1 MKKMTRSRILAVG
14 ISSAVL
20 AGATL
25 PLIPLA
31 LADTGTQAA
40 AGTLLTRGQSL
51 FAQHDY
57 QTAKK
62 VLLTINPADL
72 SPTDRTSMDSLLQ
85 QIDVAI
91 SAAAHNSQVFR
102 NAQASLNDGH
112 LAHAVNLY
120 NYIIASPASTPELV
134 REAKDNLA
142 LAQARQQEMVPQLKA
157 TLAKAIAAY
166 KAGDYQTASND
177 LHAIS
182 VAGAD
187 LGSENSLPGHYQYLI
202 AQQRVAA
209 VNAQSAAI
217 AKSTPVAT
225 TATVPPPAPV
235 SVSATS
241 TASPALN
248 NQLAGQ
254 EAVAAQQRAAATQAA
269 AAEAAKE
276 KAAQL
281 AQAQAAAEAT
291 KEAAARKLAA
301 QQAALALAQQQKSA
315 QAKLADQLQSQEIQA
330 ATERQAAAAAAQ
342 AAAHAAALK
351 AQQEALAAQQK
362 IEQAQL
368 AAKVTAPQAA
378 ESQPAQPAQP
388 ASTGAAVAIQ
398 TPPASAHMTSTTPP
412 AQTASAPA
420 PAGTMPAT
428 KPMPVMTA
436 SAAPAPV
443 MPTAAE
449 INAQRSAALTLQ
461 ADQAVHAANYS
472 RAIALFN
479 DALVID
485 PRNQAASMG
494 LANASKLAAGKAPGL
509 LSQSLYNQAI
519 DAQRAQVLFN
529 HDLEQSNQEM
539 QAGHFSVAADRAN
552 DALATAA
559 AARHLFTASEYQAM
573 RARASAQLAM
583 IEHRQA
589 VAASQSAAI
598 KQHEIQT
605 SQANIERQLVAQ
617 RQAEVKG
624 LMAQADEYYKRLE
637 YNHAEATL
645 LQVVAIDPTN
655 YQARLMRRM
664 VQDQIE
670 YNRWNHYHDLGAR
683 QAQEQDIKSE
693 KDLIPYTNLIVYPSD
708 WPELSKM
715 REAEQNSSESSADKL
730 VRNRLNDS
738 VGRLSVNDQPFS
750 EVVKLLRNE
759 TGTNIVVNWN
769 ALTNAGVSRQTPI
782 SLTLR
787 SVPFKK
793 VLSIVLQQ
801 AQGSS
806 GTTLGYSIDEG
817 VITISTKDQLAQL
830 SVVRVYDI
838 TDLLIQPPNFGG
850 NAPSFNLQSATQN
863 STAQVSASGGGGLG
877 GGGGQSLFQ
886 GGGGA
891 AGGAAGG
898 ANGGQKTRGQMV
910 REITRL
916 IENTVDRNSWVANG
930 GTAGNVR
937 ELNGQLVISQTPDN
951 QSKIESLLEKLREAR
966 AIEISVNTR
975 FLIVNS
981 SFLNFFGFSW
991 SLGFP
996 AFVTTNGAGA
1006 PTANTATGS
1015 LFGGSTGP
1023 ITFGNNTATIATPQA
1038 TGVGNNIAK
1047 NFSAATSAL
1056 DFSGSILS
1064 NYQLSLLLQAT
1075 QESEHST
1082 TLTAPRVTLYNGQE
1096 SYITVTQQQN
1106 FVSSETGGQTVTGGV
1121 GAIAT
1126 SSPTLNVSTL
1136 STGVVLQVQA
1146 TASADRR
1153 YVEMTIQPSLATL
1166 LGLTTFNITGQN
1178 ITGGGA
1184 PAALGFVQLPDVQL
1198 TQVATTVSV
1207 PDGGTLLL
1215 GGQRL
1220 AGEVEVEAGVPIL
1233 SKIPLINRLF
1243 TNRSY
1248 VRDTGILLI
1257 LVRPR
1262 IIIQKEWERKQFGR
1276 NY

>member
-14 ISSAVL
+14 ISGAVL

-40 AGTLLTRGQSL
+40 AGALLARGQSL
-51 FAQHDY
+51 VGQHDY

-85 QIDVAI
+85 RIDVAI

-120 NYIIASPASTPELV
+120 NYIIASPASTPELI

-142 LAQARQQEMVPQLKA
+142 LTQARQQEMVPQLK
-157 TLAKAIAAY
+157 TMLAKAIAAY
-166 KAGDYQTASND
+166 KTGDYQTASND

-202 AQQRVAA
+202 AQKRVAA
-209 VNAQSAAI
+209 VNAQAAAI
-217 AKSTPVAT
+217 SNPTPVAT
-225 TATVPPPAPV
+225 TATVAPPATITTPATPPP
-235 SVSATS
+235 
-241 TASPALN
+241 SPALN
-248 NQLAGQ
+248 SQLAGQ
-254 EAVAAQQRAAATQAA
+254 EAAAAQNRAAATQAAA

-281 AQAQAAAEAT
+281 VQAQAAAEAA
-291 KEAAARKLAA
+291 KEAAARKIAA
-301 QQAALALAQQQKSA
+301 QQAALALAQQQKAA
-315 QAKLADQLQSQEIQA
+315 QAKLADQLQSQEMQA
-330 ATERQAAAAAAQ
+330 ASERQAAAAAAQ
-342 AAAHAAALK
+342 AAAQTAALK
-351 AQQEALAAQQK
+351 AQQDALAAQQK
-362 IEQAQL
+362 AEQAQL
-368 AAKVTAPQAA
+368 AAKVKAQQAA
-378 ESQPAQPAQP
+378 ASQPAQP

-398 TPPASAHMTSTTPP
+398 TPPASANMTTTTPP
-412 AQTASAPA
+412 AQTAPAPA
-420 PAGTMPAT
+420 PAATMPAT
-428 KPMPVMTA
+428 MPMPATSKPV
-436 SAAPAPV
+436 PV

-509 LSQSLYNQAI
+509 LNQSLYNQAI

-529 HDLEQSNQEM
+529 HDLEQSSQEM

-559 AARHLFTASEYQAM
+559 AARHLFPASEYQAM

-605 SQANIERQLVAQ
+605 SQANIEQQLIAQ
-617 RQAEVKG
+617 RHAEVKG

-670 YNRWNHYHDLGAR
+670 YNRWNHYHDLRSR
-683 QAQEQDIKSE
+683 QAQEQEIKSE

-877 GGGGQSLFQ
+877 GGGGQSLFS
-886 GGGGA
+886 GNGGA
-891 AGGAAGG
+891 ANGAGG

-937 ELNGQLVISQTPDN
+937 ELNGQLLISQTPDN

-1006 PTANTATGS
+1006 PTANSSSGS

-1023 ITFGNNTATIATPQA
+1023 ITFGNNTATIASPQA

-1056 DFSGSILS
+1056 NFSGSILS
-1064 NYQLSLLLQAT
+1064 NYQFSLLLQAT

>member
-14 ISSAVL
+14 ISGALL
-20 AGATL
+20 AGVAL
-25 PLIPLA
+25 PLVPLA
-31 LADTGTQAA
+31 LAATGTQAT
-40 AGTLLTRGQSL
+40 AGTLLSRGQSL

-57 QTAKK
+57 QTAKE

-72 SPTDRTSMDSLLQ
+72 SPADRTSLNGLLEK
-85 QIDVAI
+85 IDTAI
-91 SAAAHNSQVFR
+91 SAAAHNSRIFR
-102 NAQASLNDGH
+102 NAQASLRDGH

-120 NYIIASPASTPELV
+120 RYLISSPASTPELIS
-134 REAKDNLA
+134 EAKDNLA
-142 LAQARQQEMVPQLKA
+142 LAQARQQEMAPQLKSL
-157 TLAKAIAAY
+157 LAKGIAAY
-166 KAGDYQTASND
+166 KAGDLQTASND
-177 LHAIS
+177 FHAVSI
-182 VAGAD
+182 VGAD
-187 LGSENSLPGHYQYLI
+187 LGSENSLPAHYAYLI
-202 AQQRVAA
+202 AQNRVAA
-209 VNAQSAAI
+209 VNTHQAPSAGA
-217 AKSTPVAT
+217 APAVTAPAPAPAAVAT
-225 TATVPPPAPV
+225 PAPV
-235 SVSATS
+235 SPAVN
-241 TASPALN
+241 ASLS
-248 NQLAGQ
+248 NQLASQ
-254 EAVAAQQRAAATQAA
+254 EAAAAQQRAAATQAA
-269 AAEAAKE
+269 ANTVAMTASQRA
-276 KAAQL
+276 
-281 AQAQAAAEAT
+281 
-291 KEAAARKLAA
+291 AAARL
-301 QQAALALAQQQKSA
+301 QSE
-315 QAKLADQLQSQEIQA
+315 LQSQELQA
-330 ATERQAAAAAAQ
+330 ESQRQAAAAAAEAAAQ
-342 AAAHAAALK
+342 AAVSKAHQEALAAAAAKRAAALK

-362 IEQAQL
+362 AEQQQL
-368 AAKVTAPQAA
+368 AVKEKSQTA
-378 ESQPAQPAQP
+378 SQPANP
-388 ASTGAAVAIQ
+388 ASTGTAVAIQ
-398 TPPASAHMTSTTPP
+398 TPPASANMTTSTPP
-412 AQTASAPA
+412 AQTAPVAVATAAAPKSAPA
-420 PAGTMPAT
+420 AT
-428 KPMPVMTA
+428 
-436 SAAPAPV
+436 APA
-443 MPTAAE
+443 MPTRAE

-461 ADQAVHAANYS
+461 ADQAVHRADYS

-479 DALVID
+479 DALVIE

-494 LANASKLAAGKAPGL
+494 LANATKLAAGKAPGL
-509 LSQSLYNQAI
+509 LSQNLYNQAI
-519 DAQRAQVLFN
+519 DAQRAEVLFN
-529 HDLEQSNQEM
+529 HDIELSGSEM
-539 QAGHFSVAADRAN
+539 QAGHYAVALDRAN
-552 DALATAA
+552 DALATASA
-559 AARHLFTASEYQAM
+559 SRHLFTVSEYQAM
-573 RARASAQLAM
+573 RARANAQLAL
-583 IEHRQA
+583 IEQKQA
-589 VAASQSAAI
+589 VAAGQAAAH
-598 KQHEIQT
+598 KQHEIQVG
-605 SQANIERQLVAQ
+605 QAQIERQLAAQ
-617 RQAEVKG
+617 RKTEVKG

-645 LQVVAIDPTN
+645 EQVIAVDPTN

-670 YNRWNHYHDLGAR
+670 YNRWNHYHNLR
-683 QAQEQDIKSE
+683 SRQEQEQEIKSE

-715 REAEQNSSESSADKL
+715 REAEQSSSESSADKI
-730 VRNRLNDS
+730 VRNRLAES
-738 VGRLSVNDQPFS
+738 VSRLSVNDQPFS
-750 EVVKLLRNE
+750 SVVKLLRNE

-782 SLTLR
+782 SLSLR

-793 VLSIVLQQ
+793 VISLVLQQ

-817 VITISTKDQLAQL
+817 VITISTKDQLAQQ

-838 TDLLIQPPNFGG
+838 ADLLMQPPNFGG

-877 GGGGQSLFQ
+877 SAGGQSLFTGSGTQ
-886 GGGGA
+886 N
-891 AGGAAGG
+891 G
-898 ANGGQKTRGQMV
+898 ANNNGQKTRGQMV

-930 GTAGNVR
+930 GTSGNIR
-937 ELNGQLVISQTPDN
+937 ELNGQLVINQTPDN

-966 AIEISVNTR
+966 AIEISINTR

-1006 PTANTATGS
+1006 PTANSASGS

-1023 ITFGNNTATIATPQA
+1023 ITFGNNTATLAAPQA
-1038 TGVGNNIAK
+1038 TGVGDNIAK
-1047 NFSAATSAL
+1047 NFTGGESAL
-1056 DFSGSILS
+1056 NFSGSILS

-1126 SSPTLNVSTL
+1126 TSPTLNVSTL

-1146 TASADRR
+1146 TVSADRR

-1178 ITGGGA
+1178 ITGGGS

-1220 AGEVEVEAGVPIL
+1220 AGEIEVEAGVPIL
-1233 SKIPLINRLF
+1233 SQIPIINRLF